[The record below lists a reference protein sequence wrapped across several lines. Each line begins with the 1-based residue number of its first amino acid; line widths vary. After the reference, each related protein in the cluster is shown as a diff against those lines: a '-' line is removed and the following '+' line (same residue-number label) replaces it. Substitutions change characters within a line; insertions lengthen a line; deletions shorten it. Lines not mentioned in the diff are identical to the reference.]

1 MKAMRGKTAFV
12 TGASRGIGVFI
23 ARALAAK
30 EMNLILVARSADA
43 LTEVA
48 AEFHSSANTVITIP
62 ADIGQLDRLEA
73 LVERAEAESGGV
85 DVLVNNAGVDFPYPF
100 ERLDTKVVEQMLT
113 VNLHAP
119 ILLSRL
125 FLPKMIDR
133 GRGHIV
139 NVASLAGL
147 LGTPYDEVYA
157 ASKHGLVGFTRSLQL
172 TAVGEGYPVG
182 ISVVSPGFISEVGMY
197 EKNRTGSGL
206 NASRSLKTSS
216 PENVA
221 NAIVKA
227 IVEEK
232 SEIIVNATPVSPL
245 LALQTFFPSLAPWIA
260 KKTGAMALLRGFAQK
275 NMKAG

>member
-1 MKAMRGKTAFV
+1 MKELEGKTALI

-23 ARALAAK
+23 AHALAAK
-30 EMNLILVARSADA
+30 GMNLILVARSADVLA
-43 LTEVA
+43 ERA
-48 AEFHSSANTVITIP
+48 AEFRSLANTVTTIP

-85 DVLVNNAGVDFPYPF
+85 DVLVNNAGLDFPYPF
-100 ERLDTKVVEQMLT
+100 ERLDTKVVEQMIT
-113 VNLHAP
+113 VNLNAP

-125 FLPKMIDR
+125 FLSKMIDR

-182 ISVVSPGFISEVGMY
+182 ISVVCPGFISEVGMY
-197 EKNRTGSGL
+197 EKNSTGSGL
-206 NASRSLKTSS
+206 NASRSLKPSS

-232 SEIIVNATPVSPL
+232 SEIIVNATPVRPL
-245 LALQTFFPSLAPWIA
+245 LAIHTLFPSLAPWIA
-260 KKTGAMALLRGFAQK
+260 KQTGALELLRGFAQE
-275 NMKAG
+275 NMKTG